1 MRRCWSI
8 GALGLLLGCA
18 QPVIFSDS
26 IAPLHGTAIAPP
38 PADTPDSSA
47 VAKAQARVGLHAQL
61 GQGVLAADAE
71 STIVARVR
79 IEPAQ
84 LDHIP
89 RPPVCVALVLDTS
102 GSMAGEAI
110 DEAKHAAL
118 EFVEALGDNDRVSLV
133 AFHSVAE
140 TLVPLSPLADGG
152 RDQVRKAIDGI
163 EAVGTTDLAG
173 GLVAGFAEVRKGLAE
188 GGAARVV
195 LLSDGKPNDATP
207 LLAQLPIAAQEGI
220 TVTALGLGLDYDE
233 ELLGK
238 IATTTGGGFHFAESP
253 EELAQVFRDEVLSL
267 QRVVGRN
274 AFLSLVPGPGVTVER
289 VLGQPEQ
296 FTGRS
301 MAANL
306 GDLVEGRSR
315 DVFVVLRATGHRAG
329 APIELLDAHLSFYDA
344 VAQDN
349 KTIRTYVASTA
360 SSSREEIGQSHDR
373 DVELHSARALAADDA
388 LRAIELAK
396 QGQLKAAKKLL
407 SAALARVKQDAARF
421 DDAELR
427 AKLGELAELRKAL
440 PQLVPQPEPTFAH
453 DHGLQKM
460 RRPAAEPPVA
470 AVRALKSNHADA
482 MGALGY

>member
-1 MRRCWSI
+1 
-8 GALGLLLGCA
+8 
-18 QPVIFSDS
+18 
-26 IAPLHGTAIAPP
+26 
-38 PADTPDSSA
+38 
-47 VAKAQARVGLHAQL
+47 
-61 GQGVLAADAE
+61 
-71 STIVARVR
+71 
-79 IEPAQ
+79 
-84 LDHIP
+84 
-89 RPPVCVALVLDTS
+89 
-102 GSMAGEAI
+102 
-110 DEAKHAAL
+110 
-118 EFVEALGDNDRVSLV
+118 VSLV
-133 AFHSVAE
+133 AFHSLAE

-152 RDQVRKAIDGI
+152 REGVRKAIADI

-289 VLGQPEQ
+289 VLGQTEQ
-296 FTGRS
+296 FAGRS

-315 DVFVVLRATGHRAG
+315 DVFVLLRASGHRAG

-349 KTIRTYVASTA
+349 KTMRIYVASTA
-360 SSSREEIGQSHDR
+360 SSSSQEIGQSHDR

-396 QGQLKAAKKLL
+396 QGQLKPAKKLVD
-407 SAALARVKQDAARF
+407 AAIKRVKQDAARF

-427 AKLGELAELRKAL
+427 AKVGELAALRKAL
-440 PQLVPQPEPTFAH
+440 PQLVPTPEPTFA
-453 DHGLQKM
+453 DGHGIGQM
-460 RRPAAEPPVA
+460 HRPATKPPTE